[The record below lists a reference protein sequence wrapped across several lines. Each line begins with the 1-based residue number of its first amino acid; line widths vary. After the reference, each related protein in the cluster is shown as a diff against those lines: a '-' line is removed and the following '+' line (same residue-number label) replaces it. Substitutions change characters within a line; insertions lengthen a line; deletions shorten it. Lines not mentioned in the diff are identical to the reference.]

1 MAAVLNGESVMEE
14 LDDLKDLNQRLQSA
28 EGRLNAVRTSQ
39 VNRQKHSF
47 DLLQKLEER
56 FTQQRQELMN
66 AVAYIQKLE
75 AFNKELVGK
84 LKRLVSA
91 AEGSMDAVDDMFYQI
106 NNTVIGLA
114 EDVSSYKPLPGLAES
129 LETVKAITDASQD
142 VDGSVGPAPA
152 PADEDT
158 VLTGTQQAPPPPS
171 RPATTRPAPAASAPD
186 EEDGE
191 PRVLKIN
198 SIFGSKRR

>member
-1 MAAVLNGESVMEE
+1 MDE
-14 LDDLKDLNQRLQSA
+14 LEDLKDLNQRLQSA

-39 VNRQKHSF
+39 VNRQKQSF

-56 FTQQRQELMN
+56 FSQQRQELMN

-84 LKRLVSA
+84 LKRLVAA

-129 LETVKAITDASQD
+129 LETVRAITDASQEPE
-142 VDGSVGPAPA
+142 PATSA
-152 PADEDT
+152 
-158 VLTGTQQAPPPPS
+158 APPLTDEEPMLT
-171 RPATTRPAPAASAPD
+171 TTRPAPPPRPTTGEPTVD
-186 EEDGE
+186 EDGE

>member
-1 MAAVLNGESVMEE
+1 MDE
-14 LDDLKDLNQRLQSA
+14 LEDLKDLNQRLQSA

-39 VNRQKHSF
+39 VNRQKQSF

-56 FTQQRQELMN
+56 FSQQRQELMN

-84 LKRLVSA
+84 LKRLVAA

-129 LETVKAITDASQD
+129 LETVRAISDASQEIEPAT
-142 VDGSVGPAPA
+142 SVPP
-152 PADEDT
+152 PLDEDET
-158 VLTGTQQAPPPPS
+158 MLTP
-171 RPATTRPAPAASAPD
+171 TRPAPQPRPAAAEHAVD
-186 EEDGE
+186 EDGE

>member
-1 MAAVLNGESVMEE
+1 MLTNTVLGGDAVMDE
-14 LDDLKDLNQRLQSA
+14 LEDLKDLNQRLQSA

-39 VNRQKHSF
+39 VNRQKQSF

-56 FTQQRQELMN
+56 FSQQRQELMN

-75 AFNKELVGK
+75 AFNKELVAK

-129 LETVKAITDASQD
+129 LENVRAITDASQEAD
-142 VDGSVGPAPA
+142 TAAAEPPVL
-152 PADEDT
+152 ADEDT
-158 VLTGTQQAPPPPS
+158 VLTTTRQPPPA
-171 RPATTRPAPAASAPD
+171 RPAAGEPAVD
-186 EEDGE
+186 EDGE

>member
-1 MAAVLNGESVMEE
+1 MVGGDDVMDE
-14 LDDLKDLNQRLQSA
+14 LEDLKDLNQRLQSA

-39 VNRQKHSF
+39 VNRQKQSF

-56 FTQQRQELMN
+56 FSQQRQELMN

-129 LETVKAITDASQD
+129 LETVRAITDASQD
-142 VDGSVGPAPA
+142 TEPATPVTPTLAEEEPMLSTPRTSPAP
-152 PADEDT
+152 
-158 VLTGTQQAPPPPS
+158 
-171 RPATTRPAPAASAPD
+171 RPAAGEPAAD
-186 EEDGE
+186 EDGE

>member
-1 MAAVLNGESVMEE
+1 MEE
-14 LDDLKDLNQRLQSA
+14 LEDLKELNQRLQSA

-39 VNRQKHSF
+39 VNRQKQSF

-56 FTQQRQELMN
+56 FSQQNQELMN

-84 LKRLVSA
+84 LKRLVTA

-114 EDVSSYKPLPGLAES
+114 EDVGNYKPLPGLAQS
-129 LETVKAITDASQD
+129 LETVRAITDASQD
-142 VDGSVGPAPA
+142 A
-152 PADEDT
+152 E
-158 VLTGTQQAPPPPS
+158 
-171 RPATTRPAPAASAPD
+171 PATTAALADEEPILTTTRPSASAQRPSASD
-186 EEDGE
+186 PVGEEDGE